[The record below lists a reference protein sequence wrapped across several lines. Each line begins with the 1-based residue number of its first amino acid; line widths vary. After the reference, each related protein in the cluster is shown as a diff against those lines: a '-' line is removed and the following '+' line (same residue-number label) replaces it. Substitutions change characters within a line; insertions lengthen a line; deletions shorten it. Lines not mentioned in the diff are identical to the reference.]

1 MRISL
6 RFKFPCLIIL
16 LYQFLSFSHQKVDFI
31 KVPVDNSCKI
41 ISYHFWSNRART
53 LLTSPFAFKLLPLKA
68 GRLSTL
74 PQGHASI
81 PGQIRWFTGPSPL
94 SFLLALPA
102 SHAISPFWLYTGKSH
117 FWVKVPISWI
127 KIAPP
132 FYIAHL
138 QKISHLLVQTPSQ
151 LDDHIFSRYKHTH
164 FTEILMALSFDKK
177 KLKKTCQ
184 S

>member
-41 ISYHFWSNRART
+41 ISYNFWSNRART
-53 LLTSPFAFKLLPLKA
+53 LLTSPFASKLLPLKA

-74 PQGHASI
+74 PQEHAFI
-81 PGQIRWFTGPSPL
+81 PGQIRWFTGPSLLPFPFCLL
-94 SFLLALPA
+94 SPCHMLFLL
-102 SHAISPFWLYTGKSH
+102 SDFIQGKPH
-117 FWVKVPISWI
+117 FWVKAPISWTI
-127 KIAPP
+127 INRI

-138 QKISHLLVQTPSQ
+138 QKISIFWCKPHLNWVITSS
-151 LDDHIFSRYKHTH
+151 LDISIY
-164 FTEILMALSFDKK
+164 IW
-177 KLKKTCQ
+177 Q
-184 S
+184 QY